1 MANLLTRM
9 AERAIG
15 VRPVALPLTRPVFAA
30 PRQPKDQALE
40 NDALPETL
48 RSKSTEEDRG
58 VPQPF
63 ARSRE
68 DDGESDRQ
76 SRSQWLAQLQ
86 QMEKHRALEH
96 DRNMAAV
103 PGPTLKDVL
112 AHIYGKQTA
121 GRQTS
126 LAEPESPQPA
136 TRAASLLPSRQI
148 QDETPMDRGEEK
160 EQRRAPATVEP
171 RIARV
176 LPQSPAM
183 QDGKLFANAFANPA
197 RVRVE
202 KEESVQDVHISIG
215 RIELR
220 AAQPAVASMP
230 PRAPAPR
237 RAHLSLSEYLERRRG
252 GRL

>member
-30 PRQPKDQALE
+30 PRQLREQALE
-40 NDALPETL
+40 DAAQPETL
-48 RSKSTEEDRG
+48 RSAASAEDRG
-58 VPQPF
+58 APQPS

-68 DDGESDRQ
+68 DDGESDWQ
-76 SRSQWLAQLQ
+76 SRAQRLAQLQ
-86 QMEKHRALEH
+86 QMEQHRALEH
-96 DRNMAAV
+96 DRNKAAI

-112 AHIYGKQTA
+112 AHIYGSQNA
-121 GRQTS
+121 GQHTP
-126 LAEPESPQPA
+126 LAESESLQPA
-136 TRAASLLPSRQI
+136 ARAASLLPLSRI
-148 QDETPMDRGEEK
+148 QDETPHDKRDEK
-160 EQRRAPATVEP
+160 EQHRAAATIEP
-171 RIARV
+171 RVARV
-176 LPQSPAM
+176 LPQSSVM
-183 QDGKLFANAFANPA
+183 QEGNLFANSFAKPAMA
-197 RVRVE
+197 RVERE
-202 KEESVQDVHISIG
+202 DAIQDVHISIG